1 MCTGLVPKGI
11 RPGRRSSMRILIYG
25 MNHAPEFTGVGRYTG
40 EIAAHLVARGHD
52 VRVVTAP
59 PHYPGWRASANYS
72 AKRWSRETLDGATV
86 YRCPLYLSDE
96 MRGIKR
102 LMASFS
108 FALSSSPVVLWQ
120 TLTWRP
126 EVVMT
131 LEPTLLGAP
140 AAILGA
146 KLCGARLVLQ
156 VQDLEVDAAF
166 AMGHLRGNLAAS
178 LANGFERI
186 CLRAF
191 DRIITISDRM
201 AERIAAKGVKPE
213 RIDMI
218 RNWVDV
224 GQIQPL
230 AAPSRYR
237 HELELGERFVA
248 LYSGALGAKQG
259 VNLLIKA
266 AQRLAGRTDI
276 VMVVAGDGPMRGALE
291 EAAETAP
298 NLIVLPFQPEARFSE
313 FLGLADVHLLPQER
327 GAADLVLP
335 SKLGG
340 MLASGR
346 PILVTADPGTELA
359 DFLVDAAVC
368 TPPGDIKAM
377 ADGIEILA
385 NAGAPHVRQARRL
398 ELARSLSKTE
408 GLLTFERS
416 LLGE

>member
-1 MCTGLVPKGI
+1 
-11 RPGRRSSMRILIYG
+11 MRILIYG

-40 EIAAHLVARGHD
+40 EIAAHLAARGHE

-59 PHYPGWRASANYS
+59 PHYPGWRAGDGYS
-72 AKRWSRETLDGATV
+72 ARRWTRETLDGATV
-86 YRCPLYLSDE
+86 WRCPLYLSSE

-108 FALSSSPVVLWQ
+108 FALSSTPVVLWQ
-120 TLTWRP
+120 ALTWRP
-126 EVVMT
+126 QVILT

-140 AAILGA
+140 AAILAA
-146 KLCGARLVLQ
+146 KATGARLVLQ

-166 AMGHLRGNLAAS
+166 AMGHLRGGVVQGLADLFEKAS
-178 LANGFERI
+178 MG
-186 CLRAF
+186 AF
-191 DRIITISDRM
+191 DRVITISNRM
-201 AERIAAKGVKPE
+201 AERIAAKGVRPD

-224 GQIQPL
+224 TQIKPL
-230 AAPSRYR
+230 GRPSAYR
-237 HELELGERFVA
+237 EELGLGDRFVA
-248 LYSGALGAKQG
+248 LYAGALGAKQG

-266 AQRLAGRTDI
+266 AQRLAGRSDV
-276 VMVVAGDGPMRGALE
+276 VMVVAGDGPMRSVLE
-291 EAAETAP
+291 EAALSAP
-298 NLIVLPFQPEARFSE
+298 NLMVLPFQPEARFAE

-359 DFLVDAAVC
+359 DFLTGAAVC

-377 ADGIEILA
+377 ADGIGALA
-385 NAGAPHVRQARRL
+385 DARAPHVGEERRL
-398 ELARSLSKTE
+398 ELARSLSKSE
-408 GLLTFERS
+408 GLLTFEAS
-416 LLGE
+416 LLGQ

>member
-1 MCTGLVPKGI
+1 
-11 RPGRRSSMRILIYG
+11 MRILIYG

-52 VRVVTAP
+52 VRVVTTP
-59 PHYPGWRASANYS
+59 PHYPGWRAGDGYS
-72 AKRWSRETLDGATV
+72 ARRWTRETLDGATV
-86 YRCPLYLSDE
+86 WRCPLYLSNE

-108 FALSSSPVVLWQ
+108 FALSSTPIVLWQ
-120 TLTWRP
+120 ALTWRP
-126 EVVMT
+126 QVILT

-140 AAILGA
+140 AAILAA
-146 KLCGARLVLQ
+146 KATGARLVLQ

-166 AMGHLRGNLAAS
+166 AMGHLRGGVVQGLAD
-178 LANGFERI
+178 LFEKTSMG
-186 CLRAF
+186 AF
-191 DRIITISDRM
+191 DRVITISNRM
-201 AERIAAKGVKPE
+201 AERIAAKGVRPD

-224 GQIQPL
+224 TQIKPL
-230 AAPSRYR
+230 GRPSDYR
-237 HELELGERFVA
+237 TELGLGDRFVA
-248 LYSGALGAKQG
+248 LYAGALGAKQG

-266 AQRLAGRTDI
+266 AQRLAGRSDV
-276 VMVVAGDGPMRGALE
+276 VMVVAGDGPMRSVLE
-291 EAAETAP
+291 EAALSAP
-298 NLIVLPFQPEARFSE
+298 NLMVLPFQPEARFAE

-359 DFLVDAAVC
+359 DFLAGAAVC

-377 ADGIEILA
+377 ADGIAALA
-385 NAGAPHVRQARRL
+385 DARAPHVGEARRL
-398 ELARSLSKTE
+398 ELAQSLSKSE
-408 GLLTFERS
+408 GLLTFEAS
-416 LLGE
+416 LLGQ